1 MHISIV
7 EIGQNQRREGD
18 PNWYG
23 TCWITNYEYTKQTL
37 LRCWA
42 LLSLV
47 VIRDAL
53 KNGTEDRVMKR
64 LSLVAVF
71 LLIISPAFADSIGL
85 VVTDLTI
92 SHRLP
97 TGSVFC
103 GWPAPYVLIYVA
115 KEIKNVGP
123 EGTTHVFTK
132 DHGVWKLSCSRTS
145 FPKEEW
151 RRRSGNHA

>member
-23 TCWITNYEYTKQTL
+23 TCSITNYEYTKQTL

-53 KNGTEDRVMKR
+53 KNVMEDRVIKR

-97 TGSVFC
+97 TGSVF
-103 GWPAPYVLIYVA
+103 V
-115 KEIKNVGP
+115 VGRLP
-123 EGTTHVFTK
+123 T
-132 DHGVWKLSCSRTS
+132 C
-145 FPKEEW
+145 
-151 RRRSGNHA
+151 

>member
-1 MHISIV
+1 MSDLLRLGTTANAVAIKLDATYIS
-7 EIGQNQRREGD
+7 REKALLKLGRTSGREDD

-23 TCWITNYEYTKQTL
+23 TCSITNYEYTKQTL

-53 KNGTEDRVMKR
+53 KNVTEDRVMKR

-97 TGSVFC
+97 TGSVF
-103 GWPAPYVLIYVA
+103 V
-115 KEIKNVGP
+115 VGRLP
-123 EGTTHVFTK
+123 T
-132 DHGVWKLSCSRTS
+132 C
-145 FPKEEW
+145 
-151 RRRSGNHA
+151 